1 MYLQYMY
8 AWHLFGCIEEHSLCR
23 YTVFIHRYM
32 YFNCI
37 LNDAHRKNHTDKL
50 THQLRMLK
58 GDLGNEIERCFYFE
72 NLSERSL
79 KETRS
84 VWGWRNHPHLHFF
97 LCKLKPVIKTSFTW
111 EINSDHNTISHDCF
125 INLLKTPSVNFTF
138 TTS

>member
-1 MYLQYMY
+1 MKYMYLQYMY
-8 AWHLFGCIEEHSLCR
+8 EWHLFGCIEEHSLCR

-37 LNDAHRKNHTDKL
+37 LNDAHRKNHNDKL

-58 GDLGNEIERCFYFE
+58 GDLGNEIERYFYFE

-84 VWGWRNHPHLHFF
+84 V
-97 LCKLKPVIKTSFTW
+97 
-111 EINSDHNTISHDCF
+111 
-125 INLLKTPSVNFTF
+125 
-138 TTS
+138 